1 MKEHKKFNRDKRGFY
16 FTLDALLAF
25 VLLIVVIVI
34 LPYSSFQKTSEYYKT
49 SYLQEDA
56 LQIFSSVKTVDVNNQ
71 YINDIIKDSAYNETL
86 SRDDFLIESVSK
98 LWAINGSIE
107 GKDSS
112 GDAKL
117 VASEFFGNVFES
129 RDNIGLFFNNGNN
142 GNRDLIFAENE
153 TPYQNG
159 ERFVIGAT
167 NFISG
172 ISKGRAVKGN
182 TARAFL
188 RRKESTKIVYFGG
201 YIGDGNITSAVDLS
215 GMTNISNVSM
225 EIAINHGFNLF
236 VNNNYIGDYS
246 GSSDPLVPKTIYF
259 SEASFGNFIN
269 GTNTLGFRNSSSL
282 LAIAG
287 GYVRIDYKTDAPEY
301 KAATI
306 QYLPQVEGVI
316 NEYDSIYAPN
326 TITSMGA
333 KIHYRVNLTTGQN
346 STIFLKIGNVTVYR
360 NTTNHTVLDFTKV
373 LSNSDMVGAGLNYNE
388 ISNKTIPIRV
398 GFEEIAGNASS
409 GEGVA
414 DVVLVT
420 DVSGSMDWSI
430 GEDDSGSPEDFP
442 VSQCGNLSNQNNKIF
457 WANNSRMSLA
467 RCLDIEFA
475 TTILKLPGNRIG
487 LVAYESSPIRSYR
500 NLTSDLT
507 LIVNGSSGI
516 SGYTASGGTAICA
529 GIRKAKQMLRD
540 LGNDTRR
547 KFILIMTDGL
557 ANYQCNDNNIESLSV
572 CSPDACTDSNNQCL
586 PNNGLGCT
594 YRVIPI
600 FSTNE
605 RRGEIF
611 NLSLPISS
619 NPQALVVGDGN
630 NKRGYNFS
638 NGRWTD
644 YTVYTSGLTS
654 RGQVTSIF
662 NLTGDGKLNVITSN
676 FSNVLPLGYK
686 WDGAGWSSSSI
697 VTGLPIGS
705 AVSEI
710 VYNFSNNGN
719 FTLFAGN
726 TAGLILGYVWNGIG
740 WVSNTSIV
748 MGITDQGS
756 NTFPAVAFN
765 VTGDGNWT
773 MIIGRTSSTSPVGF
787 YWNGSAWKSKSAY
800 VNGLSSTGNSVYA
813 YTPDFEYNLTNNR
826 WYVLLGVRNSNSYFF
841 AWDSGKW
848 YKTCGDAVSDHAA
861 DQAITEASRVAA
873 LTKFNKTYAVGFGPI
888 EYCPFAQTEMKDI
901 AATGNGDYLVSR
913 NSTQLRETMK
923 KWADDITSLSFAEQM
938 VNLTGN
944 FSSVLYND
952 SYIEYNYVGDS
963 IDGDLLEKFGSVV
976 TYESDNF
983 QNSRASFSFSSGI
996 PLEAIITSYSGS
1008 KWTKT
1013 AFINNTE
1020 KTGNNFMKV
1029 FNLSDFGSNYNLLGD
1044 PFRVNIPIELIASNE
1059 SNTVELKI
1067 GNSSVADSNA
1077 SDYDKVIYT
1086 LLILSNYSYS
1096 RVTPHANGCNW
1107 SVEYYKGQDSFLVP
1121 ENYSGPNRC
1130 YYNST
1135 IDNDEF
1141 KCADTNQG
1149 NALLENDAVVQATY
1163 YLLRDNLDKN
1173 PDDCRLDIK
1182 ASDYYISTM
1191 LLPSVPFLYY
1201 SKAEFLSW
1209 R

>member
-1 MKEHKKFNRDKRGFY
+1 MKEHKNLKVDRRGFY
-16 FTLDALLAF
+16 FTLDALMAF

-56 LQIFSSVKTVDVNNQ
+56 LQIFSNIKTVDVNDED
-71 YINDIIKDSAYNETL
+71 INAVIKNSVYNETL
-86 SRDDFLIESVSK
+86 NRDDFLIESVSK
-98 LWAINGSIE
+98 LWATNGSIE
-107 GKDSS
+107 GRDSA

-117 VASEFFGNVFES
+117 IASEFFGNVFES
-129 RDNIGLFFNNGNN
+129 RDNIGLFFSNGSS
-142 GNRDLIFAENE
+142 RDLIFAENE
-153 TPYQNG
+153 SPYQNG

-172 ISKGRAVKGN
+172 ISKGKAVKGN

-215 GMTNISNVSM
+215 GMINISNVSM
-225 EIAINHGFNLF
+225 EIAINHDFNLF
-236 VNNNYIGDYS
+236 VNNNYIGHYS
-246 GSSDPLVPKTIYF
+246 GSSDLLVPRIIYF
-259 SEASFGNFIN
+259 SEASFGNFTN
-269 GTNTLGFRNSSSL
+269 GTNTLEFRNSSSL

-287 GYVRIDYKTDAPEY
+287 GYARIDYKTDAPEY
-301 KAATI
+301 KSATI

-326 TITSMGA
+326 TITSMSA
-333 KIHYRVNLTTGQN
+333 KLHYRVNLTTGQN
-346 STIFLKIGNVTVYR
+346 STIFLKIGNLTVYR
-360 NTTNHTVLDFTKV
+360 NTTNYTVLDFTKV
-373 LSNSDMVGAGLNYNE
+373 LSNSDMIAAGLNYKD

-414 DVVLVT
+414 DVVLIT
-420 DVSGSMDWSI
+420 DVSGSMDWSM

-442 VSQCGNLSNQNNKIF
+442 ISQCGNLSNQNNKIF

-475 TTILKLPGNRIG
+475 ATILKLPGNRIG
-487 LVAYESSPIRSYR
+487 LVAYNSSPIGSYR
-500 NLTSDLT
+500 NLTTNLT

-516 SGYTASGGTAICA
+516 SGYRAGGGTAVCA

-547 KFILIMTDGL
+547 KFILVMTDGL
-557 ANYQCNDNNIESLSV
+557 ANYQCNDNSIESLSV
-572 CSPDACTDSNNQCL
+572 CSPDDCTTSNNNCL

-594 YRVIPI
+594 YRVFPI
-600 FSTNE
+600 FNTSE

-611 NLSLPISS
+611 NISLPLSG
-619 NPQALVVGDGN
+619 NPDALVVGDIN
-630 NKRGYNFS
+630 TKRGYNFS
-638 NGRWTD
+638 NGRWVNSST
-644 YTVYTSGLTS
+644 YASGFTS
-654 RGQVTSIF
+654 RGYVTSIF
-662 NLTGDGKLNVITSN
+662 NLTRDGNLSVITSN
-676 FSNVLPLGYK
+676 FSNTLPLGYT
-686 WDGAGWSSSSI
+686 WNGASWSSSSI
-697 VTGLPIGS
+697 VTGLPTGR
-705 AVSEI
+705 AVGEI
-710 VYNFSNNGN
+710 VYNFNNDGN

-726 TAGLILGYVWNGIG
+726 ASGYIGGYSWNGTGWVYNASIVNGIG
-740 WVSNTSIV
+740 
-748 MGITDQGS
+748 DQGS

-787 YWNGSAWKSKSAY
+787 YWNGSVWKTKSAY
-800 VNGLSSTGNSVYA
+800 VNGLSGVGDAGYA
-813 YTPDFEYNLTNNR
+813 YTPDFEYNLTTDR
-826 WYVLLGVRNSNSYFF
+826 WYVLLGVRNTETFFF

-901 AATGNGDYLVSR
+901 AATGNGEYLVSR
-913 NSTQLRETMK
+913 NSTQLRDTMK

-983 QNSRASFSFSSGI
+983 ENSRASFSFSSGI
-996 PLEAIITSYSGS
+996 PLEAIITSYSGP
-1008 KWTKT
+1008 KWTKY
-1013 AFINNTE
+1013 ALINNTD

-1029 FNLSDFGSNYNLLGD
+1029 FNLSDFGSNYNILGD
-1044 PFRVNIPIELIASNE
+1044 PFRVNIPIELIAGNQSNI
-1059 SNTVELKI
+1059 VELKI
-1067 GNSSVADSNA
+1067 GNVTSDSNA
-1077 SDYDKVIYT
+1077 SNYDKILYT
-1086 LLILSNYSYS
+1086 LLIISNYSYS
-1096 RVTPHANGCNW
+1096 KVAPYAQGCNW

-1121 ENYSGPNRC
+1121 ENYSGSNRC

-1149 NALLENDAVVQATY
+1149 NALLENDAIVQATY

-1173 PDDCRLDIK
+1173 PDDCKLDIK
-1182 ASDYYISTM
+1182 VSDYYISTM
-1191 LLPSVPFLYY
+1191 LLPSVPILYY